1 MPSRHVF
8 ERGILKNRVVVSI
21 AFTKLIVIIYL
32 GVTDILI
39 FLQSLSI
46 IQTIC
51 LSSCE
56 IMTRFEVE
64 WRNERNVIKID

>member
-32 GVTDILI
+32 GITDILI
-39 FLQSLSI
+39 FLQSLLFK
-46 IQTIC
+46 QYVYPVVK
-51 LSSCE
+51 L
-56 IMTRFEVE
+56 
-64 WRNERNVIKID
+64 

>member
-8 ERGILKNRVVVSI
+8 ERGILKNRIVVSI

-32 GVTDILI
+32 GITDFLI
-39 FLQSLSI
+39 FLLSLSI

-56 IMTRFEVE
+56 IMKLRLRHDSKMEKRKE
-64 WRNERNVIKID
+64 YY

>member
-32 GVTDILI
+32 GVLI

-56 IMTRFEVE
+56 IMKLRLRHDSKMEKRKE
-64 WRNERNVIKID
+64 CY

>member
-8 ERGILKNRVVVSI
+8 ERGILKNRVVSI

-32 GVTDILI
+32 GITDILI

-56 IMTRFEVE
+56 IMKLRLRHDSKMEKRKE
-64 WRNERNVIKID
+64 YY